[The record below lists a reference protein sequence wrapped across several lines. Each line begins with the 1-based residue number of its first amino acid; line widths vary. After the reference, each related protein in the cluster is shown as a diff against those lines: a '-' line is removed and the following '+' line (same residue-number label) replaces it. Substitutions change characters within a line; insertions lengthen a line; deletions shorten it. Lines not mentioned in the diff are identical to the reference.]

1 MIRPSPGIDGAFV
14 AKQCSFTCQL
24 KVSDFWYSLFIGI
37 KEKNALISLI
47 VKFVCVR
54 DYIHYISIK
63 EKI

>member
-1 MIRPSPGIDGAFV
+1 M